1 MMGRK
6 TLGEIRVE
14 LEAAL
19 GRGAALRSGH
29 GEVTESLRRFLG
41 RESSSAANAGPDEE
55 RVATRTAKPTPAGP
69 PPRRDGRRGGSATG
83 GRRRA

>member
-6 TLGEIRVE
+6 TLGEIRAE

-19 GRGAALRSGH
+19 ERGAALRSGH

-41 RESSSAANAGPDEE
+41 REAPSAASAGPDEE
-55 RVATRTAKPTPAGP
+55 RAAKRTPAGP
-69 PPRRDGRRGGSATG
+69 PSRPDGGSPTG